1 MKRKTGFSGHTIA
14 IGLQL
19 DKFDGYPPIIITD
32 EKKTEDAIRKL
43 DLGIQSLP
51 KSQRPLFVRWRD
63 EIPLT
68 PTFKVKRT
76 MLKSEALQNLSEVF
90 VVSKSGL
97 RPISDTDL
105 AMIEKGQYLFE

>member
-1 MKRKTGFSGHTIA
+1 
-14 IGLQL
+14 
-19 DKFDGYPPIIITD
+19 
-32 EKKTEDAIRKL
+32 
-43 DLGIQSLP
+43 
-51 KSQRPLFVRWRD
+51 
-63 EIPLT
+63 
-68 PTFKVKRT
+68 